1 MHKVSNDPPPSIYTY
16 KAVAIEVLVMKWFS
30 SGERGERMK
39 KKPTGHFASK
49 KGKVGCGGGGPGC
62 LWCGQQPST
71 APIEPNAG
79 GSQQPKLSR
88 VTTTRFRCSVGPSL
102 RYWANESET
111 MAFPVHH
118 FLSLFPNQKRPA
130 MPPCTLFHLV
140 LSENNAV
147 FLLWRFLLPS
157 CCFSSACLS
166 PILTKKTAENNNP
179 WFFYIIS
186 NYITHIY
193 PPLPLPCF
201 SYIFFSQ
208 VLYLQ
213 KGGSSGTSLR
223 VISDVSPNPWWTG
236 YGL

>member
-79 GSQQPKLSR
+79 GPQQPKLSR
-88 VTTTRFRCSVGPSL
+88 VTTTRFRCSVSPSLHPL
-102 RYWANESET
+102 RYWANET
-111 MAFPVHH
+111 MAF
-118 FLSLFPNQKRPA
+118 SLLLANQKRTA
-130 MPPCTLFHLV
+130 MGYGPPSTLFHLV

-147 FLLWRFLLPS
+147 FLLWRFL
-157 CCFSSACLS
+157 FYSACLL
-166 PILTKKTAENNNP
+166 PILTKK
-179 WFFYIIS
+179 
-186 NYITHIY
+186 
-193 PPLPLPCF
+193 
-201 SYIFFSQ
+201 
-208 VLYLQ
+208 
-213 KGGSSGTSLR
+213 
-223 VISDVSPNPWWTG
+223 
-236 YGL
+236 